1 MLKLVRAFE
10 YAGAG
15 PSALNGPIEITDAA
29 PEYAEALSRTIQAHG
44 VEAHIVPRPSGESL
58 AILTEGLSVRD
69 PGQRHYA
76 VLEALQTR
84 VEGAPTV
91 VLDMARGELQH
102 LGGCAGLCRSF
113 RIERPQARVFSLSL
127 ETCPDMGQLSERVI
141 RSLAEPEGDYIL
153 RENGGWREIPDAELI
168 PPTGSV
174 VFDQTP
180 VWLVTGGARGVTAD
194 CAIELAHRTGGTFIL
209 LGRSSLAAWP
219 DWLEPQSDIKV
230 LRGLLARNSSRAD
243 MPKKPVEIDRLA
255 RRLLASAEI
264 ASTLSAIEDA
274 GAKALYLQADIGHAA
289 EVQKAIAAVQQSEGA
304 ITGLVHGAGVLSD
317 GRVEA
322 LQLQDFE
329 TVFAPKVEGLETV
342 LSCLDVSLL
351 RHVAM
356 FSSASAVFGNEGQA
370 NYAAAN
376 GWLNN
381 AAEQLSLSLPE
392 AQVKAFCWG
401 PWQGGMVDD
410 ALARMFTER
419 GIGLISRSE
428 GARIFADQLLL
439 SSHERVRF
447 VIGDEWGA

>member
-1 MLKLVRAFE
+1 MPVRAFG
-10 YAGAG
+10 YADVA
-15 PSALNGPIEITDAA
+15 PLVLNGPVEITNAA
-29 PEYAEALSRTIQAHG
+29 PEYAEALLSAIQDHGGEARIVSRT
-44 VEAHIVPRPSGESL
+44 SGQTL
-58 AILTEGLSVRD
+58 AILTEGLSALGVSA
-69 PGQRHYA
+69 RHYA
-76 VLEALQTR
+76 VLEALLAR
-84 VEGAPTV
+84 ANGAPTI
-91 VLDMARGELQH
+91 VLDLAKGELQN

-113 RIERPQARVFSLSL
+113 RIERPQARVFSMSL
-127 ETCPDMGQLSERVI
+127 EACPDLSVASERVVCG
-141 RSLAEPEGDYIL
+141 LAEPLDDYIL
-153 RENGGWREIPDAELI
+153 RADGGWRDVPGVDQI
-168 PPTGSV
+168 PPTGV
-174 VFDQTP
+174 VAFDHPP

-194 CAIELAHRTGGTFIL
+194 CAVEIAWRTGGTFIL
-209 LGRSSLAAWP
+209 LGRSSLAVWP
-219 DWLEPQSDIKV
+219 DWLEPQSDIKA

-264 ASTLSAIEDA
+264 SSTLSAIEAA
-274 GAKALYLQADIGHAA
+274 GAKALYVQADIGRAA
-289 EVQKAIAAVQQSEGA
+289 EVQKAISAVQHSEGT
-304 ITGLVHGAGVLSD
+304 ITGLIHGAGVLSD
-317 GRVEA
+317 GRVET
-322 LQLQDFE
+322 LQRQDFD
-329 TVFAPKVEGLETV
+329 TVFAPKVDGFETV
-342 LSCLDVSLL
+342 LACLTPNRL

-381 AAEQLSLSLPE
+381 VAEQLALSLPE

-439 SSHERVRF
+439 SPHEQVRF